1 MFIATINLVAIF
13 KNEKKE
19 KIMDEKNQEAFFDF
33 YVIPFIC
40 FITTFYCMFAHRK
53 NTDKKR
59 EHLYYNWIPFWS

>member
-1 MFIATINLVAIF
+1 MKKTKKLFLIF
-13 KNEKKE
+13 TSSLL
-19 KIMDEKNQEAFFDF
+19 F
-33 YVIPFIC
+33 V

>member
-1 MFIATINLVAIF
+1 
-13 KNEKKE
+13 
-19 KIMDEKNQEAFFDF
+19 MDEKNQEAFFDF